1 MSQWL
6 KRNRSILLAYALA
19 IALFGVATVFSP
31 GFARGSQVENLL
43 VQASFI
49 ALVGLGQTFVIIGG
63 NIDLSIPWT
72 LNGAAVLVTTLAAG
86 RDGPLLWIIPLL
98 LVLGV
103 GVGVVNGFGVAVLG
117 ISPIIMTLGMLAI
130 LQGALL
136 VYTGGAASQNSPEVL
151 SYAAKGSWGVI
162 RIELFIWIV
171 LTVLASLV
179 LSATSF
185 GRRLYAVGTSRK
197 VAEFSGVN
205 LTSIIVASYVVSA
218 LSAVVTGILLT
229 GYVGQ
234 SYLGMGDVYL
244 FSSVAAVVIGGASI
258 LGGNGHYL
266 GTIAGAL
273 TLSVL
278 AGLLPILNLKPAA
291 LQIIY
296 GCVILVTVALATIR
310 SRAVK

>member
-1 MSQWL
+1 MSQGL

-103 GVGVVNGFGVAVLG
+103 GIGLVNGFGVAVLG

-151 SYAAKGSWGVI
+151 SYVAKGSWGPI
-162 RIELFIWIV
+162 RIELFIWII
-171 LTVLASLV
+171 LAVLASLV

-218 LSAVVTGILLT
+218 LSAVVTGVLLT

-244 FSSVAAVVIGGASI
+244 FSSVAAVAIGGASI
-258 LGGNGHYL
+258 LGGNGHYM

-310 SRAVK
+310 SRAAK